1 MITVTVKNN
10 PAVVTQVKTPK
21 TTVSSINYGGSG
33 GAQSLSQLNDVD
45 ASDPDNNEVLVYDE
59 TENKYVVKVL
69 PKIQGGTF

>member
-21 TTVSSINYGGSG
+21 TTVSSISYGG
-33 GAQSLSQLNDVD
+33 GAAQNLSQLSDVD
-45 ASDPDNNEVLVYDE
+45 ATDADNGETLVYDDSL
-59 TENKYVVKVL
+59 NKYVVKVL